1 MAKFVKQ
8 PAKIGDQ
15 VIMFVDKS
23 PSIKVGD
30 ISIGIGFTPM
40 KPYKVVATQ
49 NSKEENRICFNSVY
63 PLCQR
68 PGKFG
73 VFIID
78 DDGDKRYV
86 NLGTDCFGITVE
98 KLCEQDKTVSRP
110 ES

>member
-8 PAKIGDQ
+8 PAKIGDK
-15 VIMFVDKS
+15 VIMFVDKN
-23 PSIKVGD
+23 PNIKVGD
-30 ISIGIGFTPM
+30 IGVGIGLTPM

-49 NSKEENRICFNSVY
+49 NSKEENRICFNRVY

-73 VFIID
+73 LFIID

-86 NLGTDCFGITVE
+86 HLGTNCLGITVE